1 MNKNIGIM
9 FQKNSIRQISSLPLW
24 FK

>member
-9 FQKNSIRQISSLPLW
+9 FQKNSTRQISNLPLW